1 MEHRSPSGSAIGT
14 AVHRA
19 AHLLLDEDPKIL
31 VDPFARALAG
41 YASDDEMLQAL
52 ASLQMIEF
60 PCMRAVFTVRSRYAE
75 DELARAINRGIDQY
89 IILGA
94 GLDSFAYRRPDL
106 IASLDIFEVD
116 HPASQAWKRTRVA
129 ELGIAP
135 PTHLHHVSIDFERQ
149 TLGEGL
155 AESIVDLGKPVF
167 LSLLGV
173 TQYLTPD
180 AALRTLRDVAATTA
194 PGSELV
200 FQFVVPPTTLAR
212 DEAALV
218 TAFAKRNGAAGEP
231 WLSYFEPAEM
241 ERHLLRAG
249 FDGVVHFGREEAT
262 ERYLRGR
269 GDGLCMPAYF
279 HMIKAS
285 IACSRHDQPP
295 SRGKPIHRGPSHSSR
310 RHAMTRRPIARTAC
324 IEGD

>member
-1 MEHRSPSGSAIGT
+1 MDQSGPSRTAIGT

-31 VDPFARALAG
+31 VDPFARAFAG
-41 YASDDEMLQAL
+41 YASDAEMLQAV
-52 ASLQMIEF
+52 ASLEMIEF
-60 PCMRAVFTVRSRYAE
+60 PRMRAVFTVRSRYAE
-75 DELARAINRGIDQY
+75 DELAGAIIGGIDQY

-106 IASLDIFEVD
+106 TASLDVFEVD
-116 HPASQAWKRTRVA
+116 HPASQAWKRARVA
-129 ELGIAP
+129 ELGIAA

-155 AESIVDLGKPVF
+155 AESIIDLGKPVL

-173 TQYLTPD
+173 TQYLTTD
-180 AALRTLRDVAATTA
+180 ATVRMLRDVAATTA

-200 FQFVVPPTTLAR
+200 LQFVVPPATLAR

-218 TAFAKRNGAAGEP
+218 TAWAERNGAAGEP
-231 WLSYFEPAEM
+231 WLGYFEPAEM
-241 ERHLLRAG
+241 EHHLLVAG
-249 FDGVVHFGREEAT
+249 FSRVVHFGPEEAT

-269 GDGLCMPAYF
+269 GDGLSMPAYF

-285 IACSRHDQPP
+285 IA
-295 SRGKPIHRGPSHSSR
+295 
-310 RHAMTRRPIARTAC
+310 
-324 IEGD
+324 